1 MSIEAIGAIGASS
14 GLSALSALSGLSGTT
29 ATGAATGASAT
40 STSGTDALFGATL
53 GGQVDQLQAMQS
65 NADTLAVKAVTGDLN
80 DIHDYTIAASEASV
94 AMELTAAL
102 RNKAVDAFTEIMRM
116 QA

>member
-1 MSIEAIGAIGASS
+1 MSIEAIGAIGST
-14 GLSALSALSGLSGTT
+14 GGLSALSGLSGLTGTSATT
-29 ATGAATGASAT
+29 ASGSTASSADAAGVF
-40 STSGTDALFGATL
+40 GTTL
-53 GGQVDQLQAMQS
+53 AGQVDNLQAMQA
-65 NADTLAVKAVTGDLN
+65 NADALAVKAVTGDLN

>member
-1 MSIEAIGAIGASS
+1 MSIEAIGAVGSTG
-14 GLSALSALSGLSGTT
+14 GLSALAGLSGLSGTT
-29 ATGAATGASAT
+29 GATRA
-40 STSGTDALFGATL
+40 TSGTADTAGVFGSTL
-53 GGQVDQLQAMQS
+53 AGAVDNLQAMQA
-65 NADTLAVKAVTGDLN
+65 NADELAVKAVTGDLN

>member
-1 MSIEAIGAIGASS
+1 MSIEAIGALGSTGS
-14 GLSALSALSGLSGTT
+14 LSALAGVTGLSGTT
-29 ATGAATGASAT
+29 GATSTTGAADAAGVF
-40 STSGTDALFGATL
+40 GTTL
-53 GGQVDQLQAMQS
+53 AGQVDNLQAMQA
-65 NADTLAVKAVTGDLN
+65 NADALAVKAVTGDLN